1 MTMVEDKILIWRFR
15 QGSTEA
21 LGQIYEKYES
31 LLVTVAVTVLQ
42 DRTIAQDVVHDV
54 FVGLAESPEKLGLK
68 GSLKHFLS
76 VCVTN
81 RARDRRR
88 TQRNTQTTA
97 KAELVG
103 IRVQG
108 PEVTALQQEQVQ
120 HVWSVLEQLPSEQ
133 REVVVL
139 HLTAGLQFRQIAET
153 LGVSINTV
161 QSRYRYAIKKL
172 RTQLNGG
179 LKK

>member
-1 MTMVEDKILIWRFR
+1 MVEDKMLIWRFR

-31 LLVTVAVTVLQ
+31 LLVTIAVAVLQ
-42 DRTIAQDVVHDV
+42 DRTMAQDVVHDV
-54 FVGLAESPEKLGLK
+54 FVALAESPEKLGLK
-68 GSLKHFLS
+68 GSLKHYLA

-88 TQRNTQTTA
+88 TQKNLQPTA
-97 KAELVG
+97 KMVLM
-103 IRVQG
+103 RTQVQN
-108 PEVTALQQEQVQ
+108 PEVATLEQEQVQ
-120 HVWSVLEQLPSEQ
+120 HVWLALEQLPSEQ

-139 HLTAGLQFRQIAET
+139 HLTAGLRFRQIADT
-153 LGVSINTV
+153 LRISINTV
-161 QSRYRYAIKKL
+161 QSRYRYAIQKL